1 MFQTTT
7 HFKIFI
13 FQTSLQWSSW
23 YGKQSKRKAKGYL
36 ALCLQ
41 LTANMFGWSKSQM
54 WKSDDLFCFSICLDK
69 RDKSKAAA
77 TAGQSC
83 CANLEEESGLLVT
96 SQRVYFQ
103 NCLFKRA
110 LSENCRGNE
119 ALQSIASNLR
129 RLSKFCVTR
138 PFSRWLCSADGNLR
152 MRKSLPQAV
161 DKRFCFAN
169 RVCLGGKRNL
179 AQLCNLF
186 LNPLAPT
193 ENRTRH
199 KQKGPNWQTEVISES
214 MGTNTHKKRERV
226 SW

>member
-1 MFQTTT
+1 
-7 HFKIFI
+7 
-13 FQTSLQWSSW
+13 
-23 YGKQSKRKAKGYL
+23 
-36 ALCLQ
+36 
-41 LTANMFGWSKSQM
+41 M
-54 WKSDDLFCFSICLDK
+54 WKSDDFFCFSICLDK

-83 CANLEEESGLLVT
+83 WANLEEESGLLVT

-103 NCLFKRA
+103 NCLLKRA
-110 LSENCRGNE
+110 LSENWGGNE

-129 RLSKFCVTR
+129 RWSKFCVTR
-138 PFSRWLCSADGNLR
+138 PFSRRLCSAEGNLR
-152 MRKSLPQAV
+152 MRTSLPQAV

-169 RVCLGGKRNL
+169 RVCLGGKKKTL
-179 AQLCNLF
+179 LSSATFF

-214 MGTNTHKKRERV
+214 MGTNTHTQKERV

>member
-23 YGKQSKRKAKGYL
+23 YDKLSKRKAKGYL

-41 LTANMFGWSKSQM
+41 LTSNMFGWSKSQM
-54 WKSDDLFCFSICLDK
+54 WKSDDFFFCSSICLDK
-69 RDKSKAAA
+69 RPKSKVAA

-83 CANLEEESGLLVT
+83 WANLEEESGLLVT

-110 LSENCRGNE
+110 LSENWGGNK

-129 RLSKFCVTR
+129 RWSKFCVTR
-138 PFSRWLCSADGNLR
+138 PFSRRLCSAEGNLR
-152 MRKSLPQAV
+152 MRTSLPQAV

-169 RVCLGGKRNL
+169 RVCLGGKK
-179 AQLCNLF
+179 
-186 LNPLAPT
+186 NPCSALQPFF
-193 ENRTRH
+193 
-199 KQKGPNWQTEVISES
+199 KSS
-214 MGTNTHKKRERV
+214 GTNRKQN
-226 SW
+226 